1 MNEMAKVQKTER
13 EAQPPWSNPR
23 MAHVGGF
30 EALDTEQAYW
40 VDNSEI
46 RGRIPDSVRGT
57 FFRIGPG
64 RNKIG
69 DELFGHWF
77 DGDGMLHAL
86 TFDERG
92 AWYRNK
98 YVRTPKYLDETAAQ
112 KIVHR
117 SFGHN
122 APGGILKNFG
132 RQPANCANTSLTWH
146 GGRLLALWEGGRPWQ
161 LDPVTLDTVGEFNFD
176 GKLGML
182 DAFSAHGKIDPDNGY
197 YYNHGLG
204 VGKRGPQVSVYRI
217 SPEGTLEAR
226 TAFPIKL
233 AAFVHDF
240 ALAGDYLVYFI
251 HPVGFRNPLPFM
263 SGWKSFNDCVRFNPK
278 WGMEVKVLN
287 KHTLEPVASF
297 QVDPFVVFHF
307 GNSWVEGDELVVNL
321 MRFEDFSV
329 NETISDVF
337 HAENNQGGRPW
348 QYRLNLASG
357 QHSHGP
363 LPLQHEGE
371 FPQWDWRYSGHAT
384 RYLYSSTLMDNGTPG
399 FFNGQ
404 QRLDLATGEI
414 FEHDFGDGF
423 YTSEAMFVPEGSAE
437 GDGYLVCAVYD
448 AWQHRSE
455 IRLLDARK
463 PGLPEVAAVPLR
475 NHIPFGFHCGYTERA
490 FLP

>member
-1 MNEMAKVQKTER
+1 MGHGWMPQGLKAEGGDSAVPRKVDL
-13 EAQPPWSNPR
+13 
-23 MAHVGGF
+23 HHIF
-30 EALDTEQAYW
+30 
-40 VDNSEI
+40 I
-46 RGRIPDSVRGT
+46 

-69 DELFGHWF
+69 GQVFGHWF

-86 TFDERG
+86 TFDDRG
-92 AWYRNK
+92 AWYRNR

-112 KIVHR
+112 RIVHR

-122 APGGILKNFG
+122 APGGILKNLG
-132 RQPANCANTSLTWH
+132 RQPANCANTSLAWH

-161 LDPVTLDTVGEFNFD
+161 LDPVTLETVGEFNFGGQL
-176 GKLGML
+176 GKM
-182 DAFSAHGKIDPDNGY
+182 DAFSAHGKIDPDSGY
-197 YYNHGLG
+197 YFNHGLG
-204 VGKRGPQVSVYRI
+204 VGKRGPQVDVYRI
-217 SPEGTLEAR
+217 NPAGELEAR

-251 HPVGFRNPLPFM
+251 HPLGFRNPLPFM

-278 WGMEVKVLN
+278 WGMNVQVLN
-287 KHTLEPVASF
+287 KHTLAPVARF
-297 QVDPFVVFHF
+297 EVDPFVVFHF
-307 GNSWVEGDELVVNL
+307 GNSWVEGDELVINL

-329 NETISDVF
+329 NEVISDVF
-337 HAENNQGGRPW
+337 HAENTEGGRPW

-357 QHSHGP
+357 RHSHAP
-363 LPLQHEGE
+363 LPLHHEGE
-371 FPQWDWRYSGHAT
+371 FPQWDPRFTGQPT
-384 RYLYSSTLMDNGTPG
+384 RYLYSSTLVENGTPG

-404 QRLDLATGEI
+404 QRIDLATGEI
-414 FEHDFGDGF
+414 LEHDFGDGF
-423 YTSEAMFVPEGSAE
+423 YTSEAMFVPEGQAE

-448 AWQHRSE
+448 AWEHRSE

-463 PGLPEVAAVPLR
+463 PGLPEVAAIPLR
-475 NHIPFGFHCGYTERA
+475 KHIPFGFHCGYTEAA

>member
-1 MNEMAKVQKTER
+1 MNDMAKLPR
-13 EAQPPWSNPR
+13 APWSNPR
-23 MAHVGGF
+23 LAHVGGF
-30 EALDTEQAYW
+30 ETLDDEQTYW

-69 DELFGHWF
+69 DQVFGHWF
-77 DGDGMLHAL
+77 DGDGMLHAV

-92 AWYRNK
+92 AWYRNR

-112 KIVHR
+112 RIVHR

-122 APGGILKNFG
+122 APGGILKNIG

-146 GGRLLALWEGGRPWQ
+146 AGRLLALWEGGRPWQ
-161 LDPVTLDTVGEFNFD
+161 LDPVTLETVGEFDFD
-176 GKLGML
+176 GQLGKL
-182 DAFSAHGKIDPDNGY
+182 DAFSAHGKIDPESGCY
-197 YYNHGLG
+197 FNHGLG
-204 VGKRGPQVSVYRI
+204 VGKRGPQVDVYRI
-217 SPEGTLEAR
+217 NPSGELEAR

-251 HPVGFRNPLPFM
+251 HPLGFRNPLPFM

-278 WGMEVKVLN
+278 WGMKVHVLN
-287 KHTLEPVASF
+287 KHTLEAVAQF
-297 QVDPFVVFHF
+297 EVDPFVVFHF
-307 GNSWVEGDELVVNL
+307 GNSWVEGDELVINL

-329 NETISDVF
+329 NEVISDVF
-337 HAENNQGGRPW
+337 HAKNTEGGRPW
-348 QYRLNLASG
+348 QYRLDLATG
-357 QHSHGP
+357 KHTHSP
-363 LPLQHEGE
+363 LPLEHEGE
-371 FPQWDWRYSGHAT
+371 FPQWDQRFTGHPT

-404 QRLDLATGEI
+404 QRIDLVTGEI

-423 YTSEAMFVPEGSAE
+423 YTSEAMFVPEGRDE

-463 PGLPEVAAVPLR
+463 PGLPEVAAIPLR
-475 NHIPFGFHCGYTERA
+475 QHIPFGFHCGYTGCA